1 VVALIGDWPAAFTS
15 GPAVEDKL
23 SAGDSLVGLPGC
35 GPIDWLL
42 VETSIGHAKVADVT
56 GALNNWGAGRPRVA
70 VLDLHG
76 IWSSAAACDVYQA
89 AAATPEDL
97 WAAMHLSMRGY
108 QVKMVTSA
116 SRRPVEVP
124 EAVAALTQREV
135 QMLRAL
141 GTGLTNDQIARRMS
155 ISRSTVEFHCTNI
168 FRKLGVS
175 SRVEASLVAHH
186 HLFAP

>member
-1 VVALIGDWPAAFTS
+1 VVAFIGDWSLALTS
-15 GPAVEDKL
+15 GPAVQDQL
-23 SAGDSLVGLPGC
+23 AMGSSLAGLLEC

-42 VETSIGHAKVADVT
+42 VETSIGRAKVAAIT
-56 GALNNWGAGRPRVA
+56 IGLNNWETGRPRVA
-70 VLDLHG
+70 VLDPHG
-76 IWSSAAACDVYQA
+76 IWPSAAACDVYQA
-89 AAATPEDL
+89 EAATPDDL
-97 WAAMHLSMRGY
+97 WAAMYLSMRGY
-108 QVKMVTSA
+108 QVKMVCPA
-116 SRRPVEVP
+116 SRRPDEVP
-124 EAVAALTQREV
+124 GAVAALTQREV

-175 SRVEASLVAHH
+175 SRVEASLVAHQ